1 MSREPDKTNSF
12 INQFHDKWE
21 QDANFRATWSTLGA
35 AAFLIIFITA
45 TVLGTKIVS
54 GILSANSASSNSST
68 GSSLSGQVANMNPT
82 FAVPPYTPQA
92 NSATPPSYTIVTP
105 VSGTALPA
113 TATPPPFLPTPTPSV
128 APTVTAGPGDQITV
142 TANQNPN
149 IWTMNNGN
157 NNKITNVSTSPAA
170 PNAQVSI
177 SLDFG
182 NSCIEQVNNVP
193 NTDNNGQINQP
204 ITIQLPSC
212 FTNPSLTTVNATF
225 TINGSSSTVQFQAQ
239 AIKLP

>member
-1 MSREPDKTNSF
+1 MSKEPVNPNSF

-21 QDANFRATWSTLGA
+21 QDSNFRATWSTLGA
-35 AAFLIIFITA
+35 AAFLIIFVTA
-45 TVLGTKIVS
+45 TVLGTKLVS
-54 GILSANSASSNSST
+54 SIMNSNSASANTSN
-68 GSSLSGQVANMNPT
+68 GSSISGQVANLNPT
-82 FAVPPYTPQA
+82 FAVPPYTPLA

-105 VSGTALPA
+105 VSGSPLPA
-113 TATPPPFLPTPTPSV
+113 TATPPPFLPTPTPTVS
-128 APTVTAGPGDQITV
+128 PTATAGPGGQITV
-142 TANQNPN
+142 TASQSPS

-157 NNKITNVSTSPAA
+157 NNKITSVSTSPAA
-170 PNAQVSI
+170 PNTQVSI

-204 ITIQLPSC
+204 IAIQLPTC
-212 FTNPSLTTVNATF
+212 FTNPSQTTVIATF
-225 TINGSSSTVQFQAQ
+225 TINGSTSTVQFQAQ